1 MNKNIT
7 HLILSDGGLKG
18 IVYVGVLQYLYI
30 EDLLKNIKFIAGTS
44 IGAYFALIFALKIP
58 IEDIQTMLH
67 NIIEN
72 IEKDQLCTINHQTFN
87 KLFMKNGIMT
97 LDFLFEE
104 IHLYMKQKFNCDD
117 MSFIDFVKRTGV
129 NLYVSTTNINTACM
143 KIFCLEDTPDAFI
156 IESVKASMSIPFLFE
171 PIQIDGELFQDGCV
185 SSSLSLMNI
194 FKDIPTEQKL
204 QIILDSNKYDFEITD
219 LDDSSSFFFYISQV
233 LKTLYINHFN
243 KKLFFDKNNVIY
255 FDNIPY
261 ENVLKFK
268 ITNEKI
274 KIDITKED
282 YDKLILT
289 GFKGASDFF
298 QNEYNRE
305 ITN

>member
-1 MNKNIT
+1 MKKNIT

-18 IVYVGVLQYLYI
+18 IIYTGVLQYLYI
-30 EDLLKNIKFIAGTS
+30 ENMIDNIKFIAGTS

-58 IEDIQTMLH
+58 IENIQTMLH
-67 NIIEN
+67 NIIGN
-72 IEKDQLCTINHQTFN
+72 IEKDQLCVINHKTFN

-97 LDFLFEE
+97 LDFLFDE
-104 IHLYMKQKFNCDD
+104 IHLYMKQKFNCED

-129 NLYVSTTNINTACM
+129 NLYVSTTNINTGCM

-194 FKDIPTEQKL
+194 FKDIPSEQKL
-204 QIILDSNKYDFEITD
+204 QIVLDSDKDNFEIVD
-219 LDDSSSFFFYISQV
+219 LCNSSSFFFYISQV

-243 KKLFFDKNNVIY
+243 KKLFFDKSNVIY

-261 ENVLKFK
+261 ENVLKFE

-282 YDKLILT
+282 YDKLLLT

-298 QNEYNRE
+298 QNEYN
-305 ITN
+305 

>member
-1 MNKNIT
+1 MKKNIT

-18 IVYVGVLQYLYI
+18 IIYTGVLQYLYI
-30 EDLLKNIKFIAGTS
+30 ENMIDNIKFIAGTS

-58 IEDIQTMLH
+58 IEKIQTMLH

-72 IEKDQLCTINHQTFN
+72 IEKDKLCTINHKTFN

-204 QIILDSNKYDFEITD
+204 QIVLDSKKDDFEITD
-219 LDDSSSFFFYISQV
+219 LNDSSSFFFYISQV

-243 KKLFFDKNNVIY
+243 KKLFFDNSNVIY